1 MSALKKEMNNPV
13 AVVGRVT
20 LNLVSDVSNILS
32 LLFDTLRWIIIGP
45 FTKKS
50 AQRASIFQQMV
61 FAGVQSLVIVFFI
74 SLFTGIVIAMQS
86 AYQLKQLGAVIYV
99 APMVS
104 ISMARELGPVFTAL
118 VVAGRVGSAI
128 AAELGTMKVSEQ
140 IEALETLAIDPVRFL
155 VVPRFLALLVML
167 PCLTIMSNIVGILG
181 GLIVGVF
188 NLQINAY
195 RYFTFSF
202 DMMTWKDVWTGLIK
216 SGSFAVAISMI
227 ACYVGLGTRGGAEG
241 VGKSTTLSV
250 VVSFIMIVLIDCVL
264 TGIFFFSNM

>member
-1 MSALKKEMNNPV
+1 MKNPV
-13 AVVGRVT
+13 AVVGSIAI
-20 LNLVSDVSNILS
+20 NLIRNIIGILA
-32 LLFDTLRWIIIGP
+32 LLFNTISWIISGP
-45 FTKKS
+45 LKGKTAS
-50 AQRASIFQQMV
+50 RQSIFEQMV
-61 FAGVQSLVIVFFI
+61 FAGVQSVIIVFFI

-140 IEALETLAIDPVRFL
+140 IEALETTALDPVRFL
-155 VVPRFLALLVML
+155 VVPRFLALVIMV
-167 PCLTIMSNIVGILG
+167 PCLTIMSDIVGILG

-188 NLQINAY
+188 NLQINMY
-195 RYFTFSF
+195 RYLTFSF
-202 DMMTWKDVWTGLIK
+202 DMLTWKDIWTGLIK
-216 SGSFAVAISMI
+216 SISFATAISMI
-227 ACYVGLGTRGGAEG
+227 ACYVGLDTRGGAEG
-241 VGKSTTLSV
+241 VGKSTTMSV
-250 VVSFIMIVLIDCVL
+250 VISFIMIILFDCVL

>member
-1 MSALKKEMNNPV
+1 MAVVKKQMNNPV
-13 AVVGRVT
+13 AVVGRAA
-20 LNLVSDVSNILS
+20 LSLISEILGILS
-32 LLFDTLRWIIIGP
+32 LFFDTIRWIVIGP
-45 FTKKS
+45 FIGKS
-50 AQRASIFQQMV
+50 AQRTSIFQQMV
-61 FAGVQSLVIVFFI
+61 FAGVQSLIIVFFI

-128 AAELGTMKVSEQ
+128 SAELGTMKVSEQ

-167 PCLTIMSNIVGILG
+167 PCLTILSNLMGVVG

-188 NLQINAY
+188 NLQLNPY
-195 RYFTFSF
+195 RYLTFSF
-202 DMMTWKDVWTGLIK
+202 DMLTWKDVWTGLIK
-216 SGSFAVAISMI
+216 SGTFAVAISMI
-227 ACYVGLGTRGGAEG
+227 ACYVGLGTKGGAEG
-241 VGKSTTLSV
+241 VGKSTTQSV